1 MPDGRLSVSEPP
13 QVQIAVLKTEVE
25 YLKKII
31 DEVRQDTREIK
42 ETLSQA
48 KGGWKTLLLVAG
60 ISSTVGAMMV
70 KITPWL
76 ALGPR

>member
-1 MPDGRLSVSEPP
+1 MNDAPE
-13 QVQIAVLKTEVE
+13 VQIAVLNKEVE

-31 DEVRQDTREIK
+31 DEVRADTREIK

-60 ISSTVGAMMV
+60 ISSTVGALIV
-70 KITPWL
+70 KAAPWFGVL
-76 ALGPR
+76 PK

>member
-1 MPDGRLSVSEPP
+1 MSDAPE
-13 QVQIAVLKTEVE
+13 VQIAVLKTEVE

-31 DEVRQDTREIK
+31 DEVRADTKEIK

-60 ISSTVGAMMV
+60 ISSTVGAL
-70 KITPWL
+70 ITKASLWIGVLPK
-76 ALGPR
+76 